1 MPCGRIRRRRCER
14 TSQQRSGSAFRWA
27 ARERSVVD
35 MEYVELPAPPPLDEL
50 VHCFWFLRGEF
61 PAAETQTIVADGRL
75 EIILHLAE
83 PFSQV
88 NDDGSRNRQ
97 AEVLVSGQLTRP
109 VRLSGNGTGDVVGI
123 RFRTA
128 AASSVVRM
136 PLADL
141 TDRVESL
148 TCVSR
153 EFANAL
159 LAAARP
165 HDQPAA
171 RVRALA
177 RVLGRRVVAPPDLL
191 ATAATHSL
199 ANPSGIRIETL
210 ARTLGTTPRTLERR
224 VAMATGLPPA
234 TLRRVIRFRRTFR
247 MLDGAPRGTWA
258 EVASRAGYADQ
269 AHLIRDFRQFAG
281 AAPSDFFQAAPDLAM
296 SIMGNGAD

>member
-1 MPCGRIRRRRCER
+1 
-14 TSQQRSGSAFRWA
+14 
-27 ARERSVVD
+27 
-35 MEYVELPAPPPLDEL
+35 MEYIELPAPAPVDGL

-61 PAAETQTIVADGRL
+61 PSADTQTIVADGRL

-83 PFSQV
+83 PFSRI
-88 NDDGSRNRQ
+88 DDEGEPNRQ
-97 AEVLVSGQLTRP
+97 AEVLVSGQLTAP

-128 AASSVVRM
+128 AAASVIRM

-153 EFANAL
+153 DFANEL
-159 LAAARP
+159 LATARL
-165 HDQPAA
+165 HDQPAG

-177 RVLGRRVVAPPDLL
+177 RVLGRRVMAAPDPL
-191 ATAATHSL
+191 AAAATHTLSSTSKVRIGSL
-199 ANPSGIRIETL
+199 ARM
-210 ARTLGTTPRTLERR
+210 LGTTPRTLERR
-224 VAMATGLPPA
+224 VAMATGLTPA
-234 TLRRVIRFRRTFR
+234 TLRRVMRFRRTFR

-258 EVASRAGYADQ
+258 EVATRVGYADQ

-281 AAPSDFFQAAPDLAM
+281 AAPSDFFRAEPDLAM
-296 SIMGNGAD
+296 AIMGNGAD